1 MEKERQG
8 LAKGKVICHRCRKEM
23 PYKNNTTN
31 LYAHLERHYKEEY
44 VELRASILAA
54 NDKDPKTPIKQS
66 TMPERLRKLQPLDK
80 STTRYKKLVA
90 AMVQFISQDMQPISV
105 VDGSGFHNLMAVAE
119 AWFVVPSCTCFIQ
132 TEVPKLNVDTK
143 ENVQSA
149 VSSAPSH
156 CITTDMWSSQHQVKG
171 YLTLTTHF
179 INNKCALQCFVLA
192 TLEVPMEHRN
202 SSFAL
207 LQRPRPSIIS
217 MISALQRN

>member
-23 PYKNNTTN
+23 PYKNNTAN

-90 AMVQFISQDMQPISV
+90 AMVQFNSQDMQPISV
-105 VDGSGFHNLMAVAE
+105 SACDRKE
-119 AWFVVPSCTCFIQ
+119 ANSSNAATCAHTIVFLLER
-132 TEVPKLNVDTK
+132 T
-143 ENVQSA
+143 
-149 VSSAPSH
+149 
-156 CITTDMWSSQHQVKG
+156 
-171 YLTLTTHF
+171 LTL
-179 INNKCALQCFVLA
+179 
-192 TLEVPMEHRN
+192 
-202 SSFAL
+202 
-207 LQRPRPSIIS
+207 
-217 MISALQRN
+217 